1 MKVNPIN
8 NNQTNF
14 GAKLKLTGE
23 VKRMQIHRSN
33 RLEELKNLAE
43 LIGTKKDVITVNVGD
58 VIRHETQ
65 NWSEMGHNYEV
76 TPLSVKILATAV
88 LDNEKISEDK
98 NIGTKYSTANVCS
111 EDLCINCIERFLHD
125 LHEFD
130 LVKKIMKT
138 LEKDEVYIR
147 EIYKKKESNLRAM
160 LKS

>member
-43 LIGTKKDVITVNVGD
+43 QIGTKKDVITVNVGD
-58 VIRHETQ
+58 VIRHKTQ
-65 NWSEMGHNYEV
+65 SWSEMGQDYEV

-88 LDNEKISEDK
+88 LDNEKISK
-98 NIGTKYSTANVCS
+98 KYGKRS
-111 EDLCINCIERFLHD
+111 
-125 LHEFD
+125 
-130 LVKKIMKT
+130 
-138 LEKDEVYIR
+138 
-147 EIYKKKESNLRAM
+147 
-160 LKS
+160 

>member
-23 VKRMQIHRSN
+23 VKRMQILSSN
-33 RLEELKNLAE
+33 RLWELKNLAE

-58 VIRHETQ
+58 VIRHKTQ
-65 NWSEMGHNYEV
+65 RWSEMGQDYEV
-76 TPLSVKILATAV
+76 TPESVKILATAV

-98 NIGTKYSTANVCS
+98 NIGTEYSTANVCS
-111 EDLCINCIERFLHD
+111 EDLCINCIEGFLHD

-138 LEKDEVYIR
+138 LKKDEVYLR
-147 EIYKKKESNLRAM
+147 EIYKEEESNLRAM